1 MCSTPHRTSDISLKT
16 ARPSKPFRMVKSE
29 QSRWRSFFPIIQNQ
43 FFPKLP
49 VVPFRPST
57 KSAWNAYASGGIPPR
72 KLIASNSYFFLQHF
86 PPLISSN
93 QRILWDT
100 LYSQRIVSFVRFT
113 GALTF
118 LWPTS
123 RDGEARSLWD
133 RWRYSQMFPATRC
146 QGARLHR
153 WIAQPSPLHQSQGH
167 QASGDGTSD
176 EGAWLCMARHG

>member
-72 KLIASNSYFFLQHF
+72 KLILQVPHHTYIHTYIILLTVSDLKFRYNQLINQSSFFRKNQPGLKASGSHLVTTGCVQLDSVNLTYTLETTDHLLGWMHPQV
-86 PPLISSN
+86 LAIGEVTIS
-93 QRILWDT
+93 
-100 LYSQRIVSFVRFT
+100 
-113 GALTF
+113 ALTRN
-118 LWPTS
+118 P
-123 RDGEARSLWD
+123 DVV
-133 RWRYSQMFPATRC
+133 
-146 QGARLHR
+146 
-153 WIAQPSPLHQSQGH
+153 
-167 QASGDGTSD
+167 
-176 EGAWLCMARHG
+176 